1 MNRSHIFLSLVV
13 LSGASHAAPLYN
25 FVEIDQTASFISGHN
40 VAKQPVVNDAAV
52 RKEYTLMERTASL
65 SAVSVTPD
73 GRQYTAEVDQESL
86 SLLEQAIAIIESHG
100 LDSRIFSS
108 KGQAP
113 TMFRGEEQLLP
124 TVVIGTDDRVQITN
138 TVQNPHWYNGRI
150 DVGCTGTLI
159 TAKHVLTAGHCVSD
173 GSGNWYSSLDFTVA
187 QSGNYEPWGS
197 ESWTNAVTT
206 SAWHNNSD
214 TNYDYAII
222 VLAEPPHNGYSG
234 WGVYSGGTHSVTG
247 YPGDKPFA
255 TMWTDSG
262 STSSSTYR
270 VCYTLDTAG
279 GQSGSGIKDTSN
291 SVRGVHTTGSSSQ
304 NCGTRITSSVYNTL
318 QDWIENYP

>member
-1 MNRSHIFLSLVV
+1 MNRTHIFLSLAV
-13 LSGASHAAPLYN
+13 LSGASYADPLYN
-25 FVEIDQTASFISGHN
+25 FVEIGQAASFISGHN
-40 VAKQPVVNDAAV
+40 VAKQPVVDETAV
-52 RKEYTLMERTASL
+52 KKEYTLIERTSSL
-65 SAVSVTPD
+65 SAIAVTPD
-73 GRQYTAEVDQESL
+73 GKQYVADVDEKSL
-86 SLLEQAIAIIESHG
+86 SLLEQAIAIFESQG
-100 LDSRIFSS
+100 LDASVFSS
-108 KGQAP
+108 KGQLP
-113 TMFRGEEQLLP
+113 TMVEGQERLLP

-173 GSGNWYSSLDFTVA
+173 GSGNWFSSLDFTVA
-187 QSGNYEPWGS
+187 QSGSYKPWGS
-197 ESWTNAVTT
+197 ETWTNAVTT
-206 SAWHNNSD
+206 TAWHNNGD

-234 WGVYSGGTHSVTG
+234 WGVYSSGTHSVTG

-279 GQSGSGIKDTSN
+279 GQSGSGIKDTN
-291 SVRGVHTTGSSSQ
+291 NTVRGIHTTGSPSQ
-304 NCGTRITSSVYNTL
+304 NCGTRLTSTVYTTL
-318 QDWIENYP
+318 QDWIATYP